1 MKRGFIILCTLS
13 LVSVLGLGAAGLGLD
28 ARKDD
33 AALFSTQLSGDA
45 AAAEDFTVTAS
56 TMDKGTYKLYL
67 YHDLGLDMGS
77 GEPSCEFKLETGL
90 RRYSSP
96 LSWLNLRN
104 ELNCNWLSDDFEE
117 EKLPEPYRS
126 LAAETAPGE
135 TRRMAAKLSDW
146 FEVWPTD
153 ISANYLDDEDEA
165 RILSALAPPV
175 PEDTIFSFYVSRDEY
190 GALSA
195 YGREYVSGGEYW
207 IDTETCGDK
216 YYVFIQCYDGR
227 NPGEGRLYRLDSME
241 YRGRLVPDAD
251 SLELILSYE
260 STPTLVST
268 SEGGVLAFE
277 RREDCLRLV
286 QFGADGGLVQESLL
300 PRDFEPDALTPVTGE
315 GWALC
320 DELGRIQVF
329 LEEDGLYV
337 PAFSCDVSGVP
348 GYEFQYYSYS
358 DPYTQERF
366 LLQDGRLGLVCM
378 GGLDTLTLI
387 VADCTGVLGSWE
399 LGLTNK
405 QLSILYFGLEPSAQ
419 AEGDGDHIFSTEAGL
434 GPRRR
439 TT

>member
-1 MKRGFIILCTLS
+1 M
-13 LVSVLGLGAAGLGLD
+13 
-28 ARKDD
+28 
-33 AALFSTQLSGDA
+33 
-45 AAAEDFTVTAS
+45 
-56 TMDKGTYKLYL
+56 
-67 YHDLGLDMGS
+67 
-77 GEPSCEFKLETGL
+77 
-90 RRYSSP
+90 
-96 LSWLNLRN
+96 
-104 ELNCNWLSDDFEE
+104 
-117 EKLPEPYRS
+117 
-126 LAAETAPGE
+126 
-135 TRRMAAKLSDW
+135 
-146 FEVWPTD
+146 
-153 ISANYLDDEDEA
+153 
-165 RILSALAPPV
+165 
-175 PEDTIFSFYVSRDEY
+175 PEDTLVSFYVSRDEY

-207 IDTETCGDK
+207 IDAETCGDK

-300 PRDFEPDALTPVTGE
+300 PRDFEPTRSRPVTGE

-358 DPYTQERF
+358 DPYTQERY

-387 VADCTGVLGSWE
+387 VADGTGVLGSWE
-399 LGLTNK
+399 LGLTNE
-405 QLSILYFGLEPSAQ
+405 QLSILYFGLEPFRAGGGGRRSHLQ
-419 AEGDGDHIFSTEAGL
+419 HRGGLRPAEENHQKRAVLTLLILALVSGL
-434 GPRRR
+434 GLGAAALAVNSKRDAAYIAAVSETGGGSLARGAEARR
-439 TT
+439 TGRVPRQDRAAGSYTPSATTRPRTKAPAASS